1 MARGVRIVESD
12 VLLSK
17 HGDVDSESNDVH
29 RDGSKT
35 ERTGPNWGSGL
46 SLLVWLDWSLPLD
59 ISSRMSNPPA
69 TWEAYCSLSL
79 GLQ

>member
-35 ERTGPNWGSGL
+35 ERTGPN
-46 SLLVWLDWSLPLD
+46 
-59 ISSRMSNPPA
+59 
-69 TWEAYCSLSL
+69 
-79 GLQ
+79 